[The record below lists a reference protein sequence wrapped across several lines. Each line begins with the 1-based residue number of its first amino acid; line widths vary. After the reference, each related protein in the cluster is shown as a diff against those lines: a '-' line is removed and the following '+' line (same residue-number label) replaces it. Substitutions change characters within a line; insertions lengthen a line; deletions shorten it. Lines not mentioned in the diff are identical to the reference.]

1 MAPFWMG
8 SSYCLPV
15 RLSVIVSVSGIV
27 GESGG
32 GFHTY
37 GHFLATANMSQLEMA
52 RSAVN
57 TTGTRHVIA
66 VNLQRLKSLY
76 GEERLP
82 RPRAYS
88 GSSSAS
94 AEGVFSPGT
103 RYRPSP
109 QRAKSSLRHRSLQNG
124 RQRGSTGLDRH
135 RTHMAVSA
143 IE

>member
-27 GESGG
+27 GESAG

-37 GHFLATANMSQLEMA
+37 EHFLATAKMSQLDTA
-52 RSAVN
+52 RSAGK
-57 TTGTRHVIA
+57 TAGRRQVIA
-66 VNLQRLKSLY
+66 VNLQRLKSLH
-76 GEERLP
+76 GEERGP

-88 GSSSAS
+88 DSSSAS

-109 QRAKSSLRHRSLQNG
+109 QR
-124 RQRGSTGLDRH
+124 
-135 RTHMAVSA
+135 
-143 IE
+143 